1 MKDGLLSA
9 DAVAEEA
16 VLGINKEKFLILPHK
31 EVAKYIQG
39 KAFDYDAWID
49 AVRKLV
55 A

>member
-1 MKDGLLSA
+1 M
-9 DAVAEEA
+9 EENS
-16 VLGINKEKFLILPHK
+16 L

-39 KAFDYDAWID
+39 KAFDYDAWIE